1 MKMAI
6 RRNDEEK
13 SRKVFTLVLP
23 VDDVTRRVLL
33 GLKKRGL
40 GQDKYNGFGGK
51 IEKGETV
58 RQAAVRELFEESGQ
72 RVEER
77 HLNKCA
83 VLEMDFADQPVR
95 FEIHVFR
102 CNFRPVEAPVETDGE
117 TTS

>member
-1 MKMAI
+1 MESIPFLAWKLVPSWK
-6 RRNDEEK
+6 RNLNLYWRSFYVSDEEK

-58 RQAAVRELFEESGQ
+58 RQAAVR
-72 RVEER
+72 
-77 HLNKCA
+77 
-83 VLEMDFADQPVR
+83 
-95 FEIHVFR
+95 
-102 CNFRPVEAPVETDGE
+102 
-117 TTS
+117 